1 MRVFIAVFLLALA
14 ACTDTSPPRMTSIAG
29 FEAGRLVGA
38 WHVVDAFGT
47 ARPGLWRITPAEAG
61 ALALSSP
68 AGTARIRDDGNGR
81 LSVSGPPGDLRVLW
95 ADADDRTLVLAR
107 PGGGY
112 AVVLT
117 RTPAIAPDRL
127 RAAREILAWN
137 GVTP

>member
-1 MRVFIAVFLLALA
+1 MPYAGSQTAPLRQQALVLGNVMAHVLGHSDGVFLAHLEHFDHHRRFA
-14 ACTDTSPPRMTSIAG
+14 
-29 FEAGRLVGA
+29 V
-38 WHVVDAFGT
+38 
-47 ARPGLWRITPAEAG
+47 EAG

-107 PGGGY
+107 PDGGY
-112 AVVLT
+112 AVVLN
-117 RTPAIAPDRL
+117 RTPTIAPDRL